1 MKTKLCIFFLG
12 ISLLSCS
19 KIEEPE
25 YVCENIS
32 LDKVDWTYCII
43 DLKLNIF
50 GKCNDKRDSLT
61 MKIKQRVDN
70 IQGKILKLNES
81 NYCLVPDREITKL
94 NSLSAI
100 NLPQCY
106 KKDGLKI
113 IFSGEIRTTPGL
125 NEANC
130 GDLFEITQ
138 IKILK

>member
-1 MKTKLCIFFLG
+1 MKTKLFFLLLG
-12 ISLLSCS
+12 VSILSCG
-19 KIEEPE
+19 KIEEPV

-43 DLKLNIF
+43 DTKLNIW

-70 IQGKILKLNES
+70 IKGKISKQNDS
-81 NYCLVPDREITKL
+81 NYCLIPDLETTKL

-106 KKDGLKI
+106 KKNELKVV
-113 IFSGEIRTTPGL
+113 FSGEIRITPGL

-130 GDLFEITQ
+130 GELFEIT
-138 IKILK
+138 KIEIVK